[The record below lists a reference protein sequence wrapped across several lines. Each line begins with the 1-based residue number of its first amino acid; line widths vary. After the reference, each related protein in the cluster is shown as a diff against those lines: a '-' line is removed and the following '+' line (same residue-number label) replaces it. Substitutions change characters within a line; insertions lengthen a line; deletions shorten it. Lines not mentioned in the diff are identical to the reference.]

1 MICIVLGLACIMV
14 LNFEN
19 DSQEC
24 TRHVTYDIYQRIFF
38 FDHHRYHNHFV
49 QRVNWIY
56 HFRRLKKKRKQ
67 NSLRTF
73 SIERLSRPKILPEL
87 I

>member
-1 MICIVLGLACIMV
+1 MISIVLGLAYIMV

-19 DSQEC
+19 DSQKC
-24 TRHVTYDIYQRIFF
+24 TYHVTYDIYQRIFF

-49 QRVNWIY
+49 QRVNCIY
-56 HFRRLKKKRKQ
+56 HFRPLKKKQKTKQ

-73 SIERLSRPKILPEL
+73 SIERLFRP
-87 I
+87 